1 MENFANWQD
10 LPEEAL
16 GSAERKLFY
25 GEKIMLVRNN
35 LHPHAGIP
43 SHAHP
48 HEQLLHCVAG
58 AFDVTICDKTEHL
71 TAGGVAWVPSNVPHA
86 VVNTE
91 DTPSIVVDI
100 FSPIREDFLKK

>member
-1 MENFANWQD
+1 MEHFANWQD

-48 HEQLLHCVAG
+48 HEQLLHVLAG
-58 AFDVTICDKTEHL
+58 ACDVTIGDKTEHL
-71 TAGGVAWVPSNVPHA
+71 TAGGVAWVPSRL
-86 VVNTE
+86 TYL
-91 DTPSIVVDI
+91 TPSSIQKTRHPLSSI
-100 FSPIREDFLKK
+100 FSAPFGKIF